1 MAQGLSTASNTF
13 KNKHK
18 GSISQAGR
26 VESQCPTYLHNLY
39 RRASIILGGDTTF
52 TEISSQMNLL
62 LMVDKRLIVN
72 LNEWSFLHWF
82 EKNKRKERCALFR
95 PLLTEGHI
103 NKNKYNT
110 LMKYMP

>member
-95 PLLTEGHI
+95 PLL
-103 NKNKYNT
+103 K
-110 LMKYMP
+110 